1 MKILITGGT
10 SGIGYHLA
18 LNLLKRK
25 HFVILTAEKELEL
38 ENLQEKIK
46 HKKVSNYIC
55 KKLDITNKE
64 DIKEILKL
72 DFDCL
77 VNLAAIGIGGSI
89 LDVPISKL
97 KQNFETNF
105 FATFNL
111 IKEFIKRQKENNKK
125 GKVIITSSILGNIP
139 LPFLGCY
146 ASSKSA
152 ITMMSECLNLELK
165 KIKSNI
171 KIKLIEPGAYHTG
184 FNQVMINN
192 KEPYMEKSIFFN
204 NITLETIIKQNK
216 LFELIE
222 KKKLTSV
229 VNKMT
234 HIIETNNNK
243 FKYRTPFLQA
253 LLTKL
258 YLIFIK

>member
-1 MKILITGGT
+1 MKILITGAT
-10 SGIGYHLA
+10 SGIGYSLA
-18 LNLLKRK
+18 LNLLNRN
-25 HFVILTAEKELEL
+25 HYVILTTEKEKELEIL
-38 ENLQEKIK
+38 KEKLSK
-46 HKKVSNYIC
+46 EQVSNYLC
-55 KKLDITNKE
+55 QKLDITNKE

-89 LDVPISKL
+89 LDAPISKL
-97 KQNFETNF
+97 KENFETNF

-111 IKEFIKRQKENNKK
+111 TKEFIKRQKLNTKK
-125 GKVIITSSILGNIP
+125 GKVIVTSSILANIP

-146 ASSKSA
+146 ASTKSA

-192 KEPYMEKSIFFN
+192 KEKYMEKSLFFK

-216 LFELIE
+216 LFEIIE

-234 HIIETNNNK
+234 HMIETNSNK
-243 FKYRTPFLQA
+243 FKYRTPLLQA

-258 YLIFIK
+258 YMIFIK